1 MMLRLIGGGIAAVAA
16 PMGSVLV
23 RAAAPPCP
31 LALDV
36 RRTNLVVMTVP
47 PMGNEA
53 ECATKRS
60 DGMDGKS
67 PCLYEAGIEPLGRS
81 VRWMQTGGER
91 AAPERYWCGAMQ
103 AAKMPGLA
111 EGSQGEYTK

>member
-1 MMLRLIGGGIAAVAA
+1 VVNFYPSTHLYGCVRGWITSLSNHVTKNADDPTSFML
-16 PMGSVLV
+16 MGS
-23 RAAAPPCP
+23 
-31 LALDV
+31 
-36 RRTNLVVMTVP
+36 
-47 PMGNEA
+47 EA
-53 ECATKRS
+53 GCATKRS

-111 EGSQGEYTK
+111 QGPQGEYTK